1 MPRRRQALS
10 EFATVKS
17 SPWNLNAHTGVL
29 ALLGFENTMC
39 TNRES
44 SLKPWSFTLSLIA
57 STCLLFVSAFA
68 GPNVELPLD
77 LMEQGWEQITFDDK
91 QPNRFASCGDGCV
104 EVETDSS
111 VSMIGKEF
119 AIDLSKMPMLNWE
132 WRIENR
138 VVESDLS
145 VKGEDDRAV
154 ALYVTFPY
162 DPDTASF
169 SENMMRPFVE
179 IVRGTDAPG
188 RMLSYV
194 WGGFGNPGDMIES
207 PFFGAVNAM
216 IICQNS
222 RAPVGEWVYEETNII
237 ADHERAFGSTPT
249 KVAHILLAADSDDT
263 GGKNRASVR
272 KIMFRAK

>member
-10 EFATVKS
+10 KFATVKS
-17 SPWNLNAHTGVL
+17 SAWNLNAHTGVL
-29 ALLGFENTMC
+29 ALLRFEHTMC

-44 SLKPWSFTLSLIA
+44 SLKPWSFALSVIVGA
-57 STCLLFVSAFA
+57 GLLFVSAFA

-91 QPNRFASCGDGCV
+91 QPNRFASCGEGCV
-104 EVETDSS
+104 EVETDGS
-111 VSMIGKEF
+111 VSMIGKEV
-119 AIDLSKMPMLNWE
+119 ATDLSKMPVLNWE

-169 SENMMRPFVE
+169 SEKMMRPLVE
-179 IVRGTDAPG
+179 MARGANAPS
-188 RMLSYV
+188 RVLSYV
-194 WGGFGNPGDMIES
+194 WGGFGKAGDMIES

-216 IICQNS
+216 IICRNAKS
-222 RAPVGEWVYEETNII
+222 PVGEWLYEEFDII

-249 KVAHILLAADSDDT
+249 KAAHILIAADSDDT
-263 GGKNRASVR
+263 GGMNRASVR
-272 KIMFRAK
+272 KILFRAK